1 MSVLTEI
8 LNEHKEYAE
17 QTVKMARSDL
27 VRTYRASA
35 LGWSWAIIKPVI
47 TIFVY
52 WFAMSIGLR
61 QGRDTGT
68 DYPYFLWL
76 MFGMVPWFY
85 VNDMMHRGT
94 ESMRKYRYLITKIH
108 YPVSTI
114 PTFVSLS
121 NLFVN
126 AVLLAVVYILCL
138 VFGHMPTLQNLQ
150 IFFYMFLSFAFFTC
164 WTLFAAPIAA
174 ISQDFLNLV
183 KSFVFSLLWLS
194 GIFFDIDTQIA
205 PKHPTLAMVLK
216 VNPIAYIV
224 HGYRDAY
231 MSRGWF
237 WERPVWLAVFLLELV
252 IMFLLGLWSYKKLRK
267 DMPDVL

>member
-8 LNEHKEYAE
+8 LHEHREYGE
-17 QTVKMARSDL
+17 QTIKMARTDL

-35 LGWSWAIIKPVI
+35 LGWSWAIIKPII
-47 TIFVY
+47 TIFIY
-52 WFAMSIGLR
+52 WFAMSLGLR
-61 QGRDTGT
+61 AGKPHDG
-68 DYPYFLWL
+68 YPYFLWL
-76 MFGMVPWFY
+76 MMGMVPWFY
-85 VNDMMHRGT
+85 INDMLHRGT

-126 AVLLAVVYILCL
+126 SILLLVVYILCL
-138 VFGHMPTLQNLQ
+138 CFGHMPTLQNLQ
-150 IFFYMFLSFAFFTC
+150 IFFYMFLSYAFFTS

-174 ISQDFLNLV
+174 MSQDFLNLV

-205 PKHPTLAMVLK
+205 PGHPTLAIILK
-216 VNPIAYIV
+216 LNPIAYLV
-224 HGYRDAY
+224 SGFRDAF
-231 MSRGWF
+231 MSTGWF
-237 WERPVWLAVFLLELV
+237 WERPVWTLVFFGELL
-252 IMFLLGLWSYKKLRK
+252 IMFLLALWSYKKLRK